1 MTDTEPTTR
10 GKVTAI
16 LAWPAKLLTAQGL
29 FTGCGGFFTLVVWMV
44 PLVIDGASLD
54 RETLI
59 ILGVGLVL
67 FAWGALII
75 YGAIQMKRL
84 SSYGWASVGSV
95 LGLVP
100 FLVGGYVLLAL
111 RNPDVKAAFEE
122 VAAGGFA
129 QRWHSAQR

>member
-1 MTDTEPTTR
+1 MTDDVPTIR
-10 GKVTAI
+10 EKASAI
-16 LAWPAKLLTAQGL
+16 LAGSAKLLTAQGL

-84 SSYGWASVGSV
+84 SSIDWAIAGAV
-95 LGLVP
+95 LGLLP

-111 RNPDVKAAFEE
+111 RNPEVKAAFEE
-122 VAAGGFA
+122 FAAGIEGDDDF
-129 QRWHSAQR
+129 